1 MNSNLT
7 IVIPAYNESQ
17 SIQSV
22 LEEMQLF
29 AWETNAS
36 VIIVNDGSKD
46 NTKDILTQFKNQ
58 YPDFPLQVITH
69 SLNRGYGGA
78 LKSGINHVQTKFV
91 VTMDADGQHRL
102 EDISEMFDK
111 LIRENADMCIG
122 NRNFMGSNFS
132 RNLVKKIV
140 LFFVKKSTGIEISD
154 LNSGMKMYKTNIVQ
168 SLLKYTP
175 NGMPF
180 SDTIV
185 LLHHQFRYKIT
196 EQVITINER
205 TVGESTINYRTA
217 INTIIEV
224 ANIIINFFPFKFF
237 AYIALALL
245 LFSMAWGIPLILA
258 GHGLSVGTSFLL
270 LASMNLI
277 FFGLILENI
286 VRSRFEHYSYPT
298 DA

>member
-7 IVIPAYNESQ
+7 IVIPAYNESE
-17 SIQSV
+17 SIKDV
-22 LEEMQLF
+22 LEPMRVF
-29 AWETNAS
+29 AGETNAS

-46 NTKDILTQFKNQ
+46 NTLDVLTQFKTQ
-58 YPDFPLQVITH
+58 HPDFPLQIITH

-78 LKSGINHVQTKFV
+78 LKSGIMHVQTKFL

-102 EDISEMFDK
+102 EDISKMFDK
-111 LIRENADMCIG
+111 LTRDKADMCIG
-122 NRNFMGSNFS
+122 NRNFRGSNFS
-132 RNLVKKIV
+132 RNLIKKIV
-140 LFFVKKSTGIEISD
+140 LFFVKKSTGIKISD
-154 LNSGMKMYKTNIVQ
+154 LNSGMKMYKTSIVK

-196 EQVITINER
+196 EQEIIINNR
-205 TVGESTINYRTA
+205 TGGQSTINYRTA
-217 INTIIEV
+217 IYTVIEV

-237 AYIALALL
+237 AYIAMALL
-245 LFSMAWGIPLILA
+245 FFSMAWGIPLILA
-258 GHGLSVGTSFLL
+258 RHGLSVGTSFLL

-286 VRSRFEHYSYPT
+286 VRSRFEHYTYMT
-298 DA
+298 DE

>member
-185 LLHHQFRYKIT
+185 LLHHQFRYNIT

-205 TVGESTINYRTA
+205 TAGESTINYRTA